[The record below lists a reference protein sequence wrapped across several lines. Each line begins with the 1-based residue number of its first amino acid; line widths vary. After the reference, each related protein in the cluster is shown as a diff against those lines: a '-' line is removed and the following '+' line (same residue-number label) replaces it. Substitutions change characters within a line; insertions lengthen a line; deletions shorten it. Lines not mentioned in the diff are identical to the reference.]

1 VSTIEASHPSNLLRA
16 VDVRVELGGR
26 CVVDGVSLSVSRGE
40 VLAVVGPNGS
50 GKTTLLRALA
60 GILNCG
66 GEIELSGRPQS
77 SFSRRAL
84 ARELAYLPQ
93 ETWTP
98 FSPTVEDVVR
108 LGRYAHAGA
117 LRPLQSEDRRAVT
130 AAMERADV
138 AHLRLRPLATLS
150 GGERRRAHLARAIAQ
165 EAPLLVLDEP
175 TTALDVGHACAVM
188 DLVRGLAASGAAVI
202 FSLHDVVLAPRGAT
216 RALLLDHG
224 RAVAEGD
231 PSDVLTSDA
240 AHRAFGLRLVALT
253 QQRAI
258 VPL

>member
-1 VSTIEASHPSNLLRA
+1 MSTAKQIPSGLLLRA
-16 VDVRVELGGR
+16 VGLCVELGGR
-26 CVVDGVSLSVSRGE
+26 RVLDNVSLSVARGD
-40 VLAVVGPNGS
+40 VLAIVGPNGS

-60 GILNCG
+60 GILSYQG
-66 GEIELSGRPQS
+66 QIELSGRS
-77 SFSRRAL
+77 HESLSRRAI

-117 LRPLQSEDRRAVT
+117 LQPLGPEDRRAVS

-138 AHLRLRPLATLS
+138 THLRSRPLATLS

-165 EAPLLVLDEP
+165 ETPLLVLDEP

-202 FSLHDVVLAPRGAT
+202 LSLHDVVLAPRGAT
-216 RALLLDHG
+216 RALLLDRG
-224 RAVAEGD
+224 RCVAEGD
-231 PSDVLTSDA
+231 PSEVLTSDA
-240 AHRAFGLRLVALT
+240 AHRAFGMQLVALT
-253 QQRAI
+253 DPRAI